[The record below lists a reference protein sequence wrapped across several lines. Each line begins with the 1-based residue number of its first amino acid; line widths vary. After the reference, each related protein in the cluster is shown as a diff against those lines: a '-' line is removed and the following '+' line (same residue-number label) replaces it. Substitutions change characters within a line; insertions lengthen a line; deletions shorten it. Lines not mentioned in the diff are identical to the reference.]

1 MSVNACYQRK
11 PNNDPNPSKWP
22 WTHRGWWCDHRP
34 HLRHQ
39 RASKPQGPSIP
50 IAPRGHWCVS
60 FKMSKRMTLCAWI
73 EMKIPDQWRFW
84 CSSRFVQCGGTASW
98 VGCSWSQ
105 HISTTRAHGDTIC
118 SLVMTKCYAR
128 GIHCIDL
135 DCWKECLHRFIVK
148 HPEQVQTN
156 CSEIPQAHSARRQDC
171 KSHLLQVLGF
181 VVFVF
186 HAVHIG

>member
-1 MSVNACYQRK
+1 MNSSRLMVWSPSTSKTSKSVQASRSVN
-11 PNNDPNPSKWP
+11 PNCTKRRFDVYLKDVSTND
-22 WTHRGWWCDHRP
+22 
-34 HLRHQ
+34 
-39 RASKPQGPSIP
+39 
-50 IAPRGHWCVS
+50 
-60 FKMSKRMTLCAWI
+60 LCAWI
-73 EMKIPDQWRFW
+73 EMKIPDPWRFW
-84 CSSRFVQCGGTASW
+84 CSSRFVQCGGIASW